1 MTVERGREIA
11 RQRHPHAVVGDE
23 PADGH
28 ADVEPA
34 PVWPEP
40 PTTDRPTADRR
51 ADGQADAAQLRR
63 RLRDRTR
70 QRRKDTA

>member
-1 MTVERGREIA
+1 MTVERDREIA
-11 RQRHPHAVVGDE
+11 RQRHPHAVAGDE
-23 PADGH
+23 PDDGH
-28 ADVEPA
+28 ADPEPG

-40 PTTDRPTADRR
+40 PTADRR

-63 RLRDRTR
+63 RLRDRAR